1 MKYLI
6 NDIEPS
12 APFRFFEE
20 ISAIPRVSLEEE
32 KIADYLVSFAAD
44 RGLWCYRDTAHNVL
58 IRKPAA
64 SGRENEPTVLLQA
77 HTDMVAEK
85 RPDVA
90 HDFKTEGLTLL
101 REGDNL
107 FADGTT
113 LGADDGFGVAV
124 MLSVLDDGTLSHPAL
139 ECLFTSAEEI
149 GLVGA
154 SQFDYSHLT
163 ARYMLNLDSAEEDTV
178 IVGCCGGMRS
188 ELTVPVCFSQAN
200 AMGIT
205 LTVGG
210 LCGGHSGEDIHRGRL
225 NANILMGELLTA
237 LRAHTPFRIASLTGG
252 DKSNAIPRDCTV
264 TLVPDSMSAAE
275 CFLSEVEGLARA
287 KITAAED
294 EGLFISTGVAPVSGM
309 LSYADT
315 DKLMAVLSLPNGI
328 LHMRREPP
336 IMPESSRNLA
346 NCRTLADR
354 VVFVLSS
361 RSAKDSCLAESRA
374 EQDSLAATL
383 GGSVKYF
390 GIYPGWESAMDAPLV
405 RTWQRAYHTV
415 TGGETTPTLIH
426 AGLET
431 GLITNAVKNLEAIAV
446 GCNIHDLH
454 TPQETMEL
462 DSFARIYRAV
472 LLFLQELH

>member
-1 MKYLI
+1 MNYLI
-6 NDIEPS
+6 NDMEPL

-20 ISAIPRVSLEEE
+20 ISAIPRPPLGEQR
-32 KIADYLVSFAAD
+32 IADYLEEFAKA
-44 RGLWCYRDTAHNVL
+44 RGLACYRDAAHNVL

-64 SGRENEPTVLLQA
+64 AGRENEPTVLLQA

-90 HDFKTEGLTLL
+90 HDFETDGLTLV
-101 REGDNL
+101 REGDRL

-124 MLSVLDDGTLSHPAL
+124 MLAVLDDGTLSHPAL
-139 ECLFTSAEEI
+139 ECLFTAAEEI

-154 SQFDYSHLT
+154 SRFDYSCLK
-163 ARYMLNLDSAEEDTV
+163 ARYMLNLDSAEEDAV
-178 IVGCCGGMRS
+178 IVGCCGGLRS
-188 ELTVPVCFSQAN
+188 ELTVPVRFAQAN

-225 NANILMGELLTA
+225 NANVLMGELLTA

-264 TLVPDSMSAAE
+264 TLVPDSMAVAE
-275 CFLSEVEGLARA
+275 LFLAEVEGLARA

-294 EGLFISTGVAPVSGM
+294 AGLFICTDTAPVSAM

-328 LHMRREPP
+328 LHMRREAPV
-336 IMPESSRNLA
+336 MPEASRNLA
-346 NCRTLADR
+346 SCRTLADK

-361 RSAKDSCLAESRA
+361 RSAKESRLAESRA
-374 EQDSLAATL
+374 EQDALAAAL
-383 GGSVKYF
+383 AGSVKYF
-390 GIYPGWESAMDAPLV
+390 GIYPGWESAMDAKLV
-405 RTWQRAYHTV
+405 RAWQEAYRTV
-415 TGGETTPTLIH
+415 TGRETVPTLIH

-431 GLITNAVKNLEAIAV
+431 GLITNAVEGLEAIAV

-454 TPQETMEL
+454 TPHEMMEL
-462 DSFARIYRAV
+462 DSFARIYRTV
-472 LLFLQELH
+472 LLFLQNLH